1 MGYRALSAVLHHSKA
16 KASTKLVLVAIA
28 NYYDDKGDRG
38 AWPSQELI
46 ASIANCTVRN
56 VQRAIKELVE
66 LGEIETIV
74 HGGRGKTFDR
84 QTNLYYIILD
94 CPEGC
99 DSSLNHKDLPD
110 KIDTLTRQNRQ
121 SNPTKWADLPDADD
135 ALTVNN
141 SNELKVMKLSR
152 NLTAVS

>member
-66 LGEIETIV
+66 IGEIETIV